1 MLAVLLAL
9 LGFHGLT
16 GELQVPA
23 SAAAAMLSPHLLR
36 SHTAASEKPGE
47 VQYGSRRCWS
57 RGMQNCGTVRRADS
71 GGLQEAFEGL
81 EVSADLAELG
91 HTFTGLV
98 ATSS

>member
-1 MLAVLLAL
+1 MGAGGAGAEGCRTVA
-9 LGFHGLT
+9 
-16 GELQVPA
+16 
-23 SAAAAMLSPHLLR
+23 
-36 SHTAASEKPGE
+36 
-47 VQYGSRRCWS
+47 RC
-57 RGMQNCGTVRRADS
+57 

>member
-1 MLAVLLAL
+1 
-9 LGFHGLT
+9 
-16 GELQVPA
+16 
-23 SAAAAMLSPHLLR
+23 
-36 SHTAASEKPGE
+36 
-47 VQYGSRRCWS
+47 
-57 RGMQNCGTVRRADS
+57 MQNCGTVRWADS